1 MQDGDRYCSDAI
13 CEDALWE
20 ICACVLLRSIKT
32 KEALETQTPSIPL
45 DGRSDIFPYR
55 NEKMPLRK
63 F

>member
-20 ICACVLLRSIKT
+20 ICACALLRSIKT
-32 KEALETQTPSIPL
+32 KEALETQTPTIPL
-45 DGRSDIFPYR
+45 DGRPDIFPYR

-63 F
+63 L